1 MGVFQMTV
9 MDKTDLKTYLAS
21 KNALIEQAL
30 DQFIP
35 EQSLP
40 YGKLFAAARYSLLG
54 GGKRLRPVLALA
66 TTETVGGSLEAAM
79 APACALEMIHTYS
92 LIHDDLPCMDNDDFR
107 RGKPSLHRAFP
118 EGHAVLTGDYLLTY
132 AFEVLSTAPKLT
144 PEQRLR
150 LITILSQRSGGA
162 GMISGQVLDLDVVG
176 KKIDLETLKLV
187 HRLKTGALLK
197 ASVEFGG
204 IVANVPES
212 QMALLQQ
219 FGEQIGLAFQIMD
232 DVLDVTASEQKHGK
246 KTASDI
252 ANNKTTYVSLMGLE
266 QSRALAQK
274 LSDEAAQTLRQLPYD
289 VSLLTGLAQL
299 IVQRSQ

>member
-1 MGVFQMTV
+1 MTV
-9 MDKTDLKTYLAS
+9 IDGIDLKAYLAS

-30 DQFIP
+30 NQFIP
-35 EQSLP
+35 EQALP
-40 YGKLFAAARYSLLG
+40 YGKLFTAARYSLLG
-54 GGKRLRPVLALA
+54 GGKRLRPILALA
-66 TTETVGGSLEAAM
+66 TAETVGGSLEAAM

-92 LIHDDLPCMDNDDFR
+92 LIHDDLPCMDNDDYR
-107 RGKPSLHRAFP
+107 RGKLSLHRAFP

-132 AFEVLSTAPKLT
+132 AFEVLSKAPKLS
-144 PEQRLR
+144 PEQRLQ
-150 LITILSQRSGGA
+150 LVKTLSHRAGGE

-197 ASVEFGG
+197 ASIEFGG
-204 IVANVPES
+204 IVANVPEA
-212 QMALLQQ
+212 QMILLQQ
-219 FGEQIGLAFQIMD
+219 FGEKVGLAFQIMD

-274 LSDEAAQTLRQLPYD
+274 LSNEAAETLQQLPYD

-299 IVQRSQ
+299 IVERSQ

>member
-1 MGVFQMTV
+1 MTV
-9 MDKTDLKTYLAS
+9 IEKVDLNAYLAS

-40 YGKLFAAARYSLLG
+40 YGKLFTAARYSLLG
-54 GGKRLRPVLALA
+54 GGKRLRPILALA
-66 TTETVGGSLEAAM
+66 TAETVGGYLEAAM

-92 LIHDDLPCMDNDDFR
+92 LIHDDLPCMDNDDYR

-132 AFEVLSTAPKLT
+132 AFEVLSKAPKLT
-144 PEQRLR
+144 AEQRLR
-150 LITILSQRSGGA
+150 LITVLSQRSGGE
-162 GMISGQVLDLDVVG
+162 GMISGQVLDLDIVG
-176 KKIDLETLKLV
+176 KKIDLEILKLV

-197 ASVEFGG
+197 ASIEFGG

-212 QMALLQQ
+212 QMVLLQE
-219 FGEQIGLAFQIMD
+219 FGEKIGLAFQIMD

-252 ANNKTTYVSLMGLE
+252 ANNKTTYVSLKGLE

-274 LSDEAAQTLRQLPYD
+274 LSDEAVQTLRQLPYD

-299 IVQRSQ
+299 MVQRSH